1 LRYKNDIGNSC
12 LTGREFHVAVVGG
25 REEGGLELN
34 AKETK
39 Y

>member
-1 LRYKNDIGNSC
+1 L
-12 LTGREFHVAVVGG
+12 LTGREFHVIVVVTH
-25 REEGGLELN
+25 EAGGLELN